1 MTVKRFTHL
10 ALIFATLAGLVF
22 AISAQDDDSKTRG
35 SRFGIGS
42 SAILE
47 ATGLDEAGLKEALQ
61 AGSTIAE
68 LVEANGGVVD
78 SVIAELVAAASAAIN
93 TRMEAGQL
101 TQERADSILEMLEA
115 RISARLNG
123 SFEGLSGKG
132 RFGFAG
138 RGRFG
143 FPGHL
148 GAQGMLG
155 MEHVSNAI
163 LEATG
168 LDEAG
173 LKEALQ
179 AGSTIA
185 ELVEANGGVV
195 DSVIAE
201 LVAAATDMIN
211 EGVAAR
217 LETLEEN
224 ISERVHSSFDMA
236 GKGRRGRRGMHGMN
250 DMDDTDDEG

>member
-10 ALIFATLAGLVF
+10 ALIFATLAGLIF

-78 SVIAELVAAASAAIN
+78 SVIAELVAAASAALN
-93 TRMEAGQL
+93 TRIEAGQL

-123 SFEGLSGKG
+123 SFEGLGSVLLEKG
-132 RFGFAG
+132 A
-138 RGRFG
+138 
-143 FPGHL
+143 
-148 GAQGMLG
+148 
-155 MEHVSNAI
+155 S
-163 LEATG
+163 
-168 LDEAG
+168 
-173 LKEALQ
+173 AL
-179 AGSTIA
+179 STIRCHSFA
-185 ELVEANGGVV
+185 RRDLH
-195 DSVIAE
+195 
-201 LVAAATDMIN
+201 AA
-211 EGVAAR
+211 
-217 LETLEEN
+217 
-224 ISERVHSSFDMA
+224 SS
-236 GKGRRGRRGMHGMN
+236 GRSFPFCTNRQSPRIMSLRRCLN
-250 DMDDTDDEG
+250 P

>member
-35 SRFGIGS
+35 SRFGIVS

-78 SVIAELVAAASAAIN
+78 TVIAELVAAASAAIN

-101 TQERADSILEMLEA
+101 TKERADSILEMLEA

-123 SFEGLSGKG
+123 TPKGLSGKG
-132 RFGFAG
+132 ASALLVG
-138 RGRFG
+138 
-143 FPGHL
+143 
-148 GAQGMLG
+148 GALAFRVIWAKR
-155 MEHVSNAI
+155 ECWAWNRS
-163 LEATG
+163 ATPSS
-168 LDEAG
+168 
-173 LKEALQ
+173 KPQ
-179 AGSTIA
+179 AWMRQ
-185 ELVEANGGVV
+185 
-195 DSVIAE
+195 D
-201 LVAAATDMIN
+201 
-211 EGVAAR
+211 
-217 LETLEEN
+217 
-224 ISERVHSSFDMA
+224 
-236 GKGRRGRRGMHGMN
+236 
-250 DMDDTDDEG
+250 